1 MPYLF
6 EALLFA
12 APFALYALWRLFN
25 PGVEPS
31 GRLLGLAALGVG
43 LMLAGA
49 VAYGLERSL
58 APGGIYIPPHTGA
71 DGRIE
76 AGHTGPRR

>member
-1 MPYLF
+1 MAWLF

-12 APFALYALWRLFN
+12 TPFALYALWRRFN
-25 PGVEPS
+25 PATEPS
-31 GRLLGLAALGVG
+31 ARLLSLAALGVG

-49 VAYGLERSL
+49 VAYGLDRSL
-58 APGGIYIPPHTGA
+58 APGGVYVPPQAGA

-76 AGHTGPRR
+76 PGHTEPRR